1 VRARCA
7 ELGLNDPDGDPAWD
21 ANVLRRDSG
30 DSHIHGTLVYAKR
43 VIYHYEATEHG
54 KMVAVE
60 HSFKLKCDLLKLKEH
75 VDYAIERIE
84 QLEELP
90 REWLE
95 AVPNPHLPGIEEEDD
110 DEEHEVEVDIDEED
124 DDERDQVYPADEPAT
139 PVRASF
145 REDREFPSREF

>member
-1 VRARCA
+1 MAGGMLAFCAPPHSRRARDEDDSA
-7 ELGLNDPDGDPAWD
+7 RRLAYS
-21 ANVLRRDSG
+21 VLPPGRW
-30 DSHIHGTLVYAKR
+30 
-43 VIYHYEATEHG
+43 
-54 KMVAVE
+54 
-60 HSFKLKCDLLKLKEH
+60 
-75 VDYAIERIE
+75 
-84 QLEELP
+84 Q
-90 REWLE
+90 